1 MLASPFD
8 HLFLL
13 AAASAAAALLST
25 ALCLPSLLLYGL
37 HTYIHPDNPGGDGL
51 RAVLRRPSGPDAP
64 PDPKRRPRSSSAS
77 HHRVPGFDDGN
88 AQLLRLRLSDSHLRS
103 RLLFPSFRA
112 AFVASAVAL
121 TDLAILRLLL
131 PPDSSPAATTVGAV
145 ALLAVAHLLLLLSKL
160 SLERSASKRSEKELS
175 FVAGFLGFLSA
186 LLIVFVLSP
195 YLFDFELGGVDAGST
210 KATVS
215 VLAGVLV
222 GLLFVPA
229 SRAARAFWL
238 GTDQLRWDLAVVSCG
253 ALNQVLLYVAVLAAA
268 AAPLLWVIPVAVV
281 PAGGEVGS
289 VWFREFRVWALIA
302 SAVLQLMVLR
312 PNVQMYLNEAVVSWY
327 QRLHAS
333 RVPDMDYGRA
343 KVFLHNHYLCLVV
356 LQFFA
361 PPVMVLLLIGLS
373 QVRSDLF
380 GGLFFMG
387 DLLHFSDLVKEIAL
401 FLAWWIMFAW
411 SILTMSILTLY
422 RFDPPLPRLNPSYA
436 ATGTHCRRTFE
447 KRKRIEASRSD
458 PSTESSFAVG
468 SYSTYSIT
476 IPPLPTETIGKL
488 QDLSPV
494 AFRTVKTRERRAKMT
509 LAAEPAEGQQRSLPT
524 PFLTKTYQLVD
535 DPAVDDVISWNED
548 GSTFVVWRPAE
559 FASDLLPKYFKHNN
573 FSSFVRQLNTYGF
586 RKIVPDRWEFANDCF
601 RRGEK
606 RLLQDIHRRKTSTAA
621 PPLAPATIPGTAH
634 VRRARSST
642 YSGEEQVLSSNSSS
656 GPPPPHT
663 ATTRPRGEAELGEE
677 NAWLRKE
684 NERLSREVAQM
695 KKLCREIATLIS
707 RHASGR
713 QERGEGVEGQEAAA
727 PLLELMPPGPAAEEV
742 EEEEEATK
750 SEVSPSPPGASPKL
764 FGVSIGVKRP
774 RLDDGDGPPVSQEV
788 KTESVESA
796 WPNPKDVSPER
807 GGRQP
812 WVIHCPRP
820 SRKACITPDRP
831 IDDGART

>member
-1 MLASPFD
+1 MFSVF
-8 HLFLL
+8 FLP
-13 AAASAAAALLST
+13 
-25 ALCLPSLLLYGL
+25 PS
-37 HTYIHPDNPGGDGL
+37 
-51 RAVLRRPSGPDAP
+51 
-64 PDPKRRPRSSSAS
+64 
-77 HHRVPGFDDGN
+77 
-88 AQLLRLRLSDSHLRS
+88 
-103 RLLFPSFRA
+103 LFPSTSGRVRA
-112 AFVASAVAL
+112 
-121 TDLAILRLLL
+121 
-131 PPDSSPAATTVGAV
+131 SPA
-145 ALLAVAHLLLLLSKL
+145 
-160 SLERSASKRSEKELS
+160 
-175 FVAGFLGFLSA
+175 F
-186 LLIVFVLSP
+186 
-195 YLFDFELGGVDAGST
+195 
-210 KATVS
+210 
-215 VLAGVLV
+215 
-222 GLLFVPA
+222 
-229 SRAARAFWL
+229 
-238 GTDQLRWDLAVVSCG
+238 
-253 ALNQVLLYVAVLAAA
+253 
-268 AAPLLWVIPVAVV
+268 
-281 PAGGEVGS
+281 
-289 VWFREFRVWALIA
+289 
-302 SAVLQLMVLR
+302 
-312 PNVQMYLNEAVVSWY
+312 
-327 QRLHAS
+327 
-333 RVPDMDYGRA
+333 
-343 KVFLHNHYLCLVV
+343 HYLYAII
-356 LQFFA
+356 FA
-361 PPVMVLLLIGLS
+361 
-373 QVRSDLF
+373 
-380 GGLFFMG
+380 
-387 DLLHFSDLVKEIAL
+387 K
-401 FLAWWIMFAW
+401 
-411 SILTMSILTLY
+411 
-422 RFDPPLPRLNPSYA
+422 DPPLPRLNPSYA
-436 ATGTHCRRTFE
+436 ATGTHCHRTFE
-447 KRKRIEASRSD
+447 KRNRIEASRSD

-476 IPPLPTETIGKL
+476 IPPLPTETIRKL

-535 DPAVDDVISWNED
+535 DPAVDDVVSWNED

-750 SEVSPSPPGASPKL
+750 SEVPPSPPGASPKL

-774 RLDDGDGPPVSQEV
+774 RLEDGDGPPVSQEV

-807 GGRQP
+807 VGRQP

>member
-1 MLASPFD
+1 MLASPFY
-8 HLFLL
+8 HLLLL
-13 AAASAAAALLST
+13 AGASAAAALLST
-25 ALCLPSLLLYGL
+25 ALRFPSLLLYGL

-77 HHRVPGFDDGN
+77 QHRVPGFDDGN
-88 AQLLRLRLSDSHLRS
+88 AQLLRLRLSDSQLRT

-112 AFVASAVAL
+112 AFAASAVAF
-121 TDLAILRLLL
+121 TDLAVLRLLL
-131 PPDSSPAATTVGAV
+131 PSDPSPAATIVAAV

-195 YLFDFELGGVDAGST
+195 SLFDFELGGVDAGST

-238 GTDQLRWDLAVVSCG
+238 GTDQLRWNLAVVSCG
-253 ALNQVLLYVAVLAAA
+253 AFTQVLLYVAVLAAA

-356 LQFFA
+356 LHFFA
-361 PPVMVLLLIGLS
+361 PPVMTLLRG
-373 QVRSDLF
+373 
-380 GGLFFMG
+380 
-387 DLLHFSDLVKEIAL
+387 
-401 FLAWWIMFAW
+401 
-411 SILTMSILTLY
+411 
-422 RFDPPLPRLNPSYA
+422 
-436 ATGTHCRRTFE
+436 
-447 KRKRIEASRSD
+447 
-458 PSTESSFAVG
+458 TESKLLGLIHPPNHPSPLDH
-468 SYSTYSIT
+468 
-476 IPPLPTETIGKL
+476 IPLAPLQFLLRPPKL
-488 QDLSPV
+488 LEGFEIFPPS
-494 AFRTVKTRERRAKMT
+494 FRTARTREGRAKMT
-509 LAAEPAEGQQRSLPT
+509 PASEPAEGQQRSLPT

-573 FSSFVRQLNTYGF
+573 FSSFGF

-606 RLLQDIHRRKTSTAA
+606 RLLRDIHRRKTSTAA
-621 PPLAPATIPGTAH
+621 PPLVPATIPVTAH
-634 VRRARSST
+634 VRRVISST
-642 YSGEEQVLSSNSSS
+642 NSGEEQVLSSNSSS
-656 GPPPPHT
+656 GLPPPRT
-663 ATTRPRGEAELGEE
+663 AATRPRGEAELGEE
-677 NAWLRKE
+677 NEWLRKE
-684 NERLSREVAQM
+684 NERLCREVAQM
-695 KKLCREIATLIS
+695 KKLCSEIATLIS

-713 QERGEGVEGQEAAA
+713 QERGEGVEGHEAAA
-727 PLLELMPPGPAAEEV
+727 PLLELMPPGPAAEVV
-742 EEEEEATK
+742 EEEEEAAK
-750 SEVSPSPPGASPKL
+750 SEVPPSPPGASPKL

-774 RLDDGDGPPVSQEV
+774 RLEDGDGSPLSQEV
-788 KTESVESA
+788 KPESVESA
-796 WPNPKDVSPER
+796 WPNPKEVL
-807 GGRQP
+807 
-812 WVIHCPRP
+812 
-820 SRKACITPDRP
+820 
-831 IDDGART
+831 

>member
-1 MLASPFD
+1 MLASPFY
-8 HLFLL
+8 HLLLL
-13 AAASAAAALLST
+13 AGASAAAALLST
-25 ALCLPSLLLYGL
+25 ALRFPSLLLYGL

-77 HHRVPGFDDGN
+77 QHRVPGFDDGN
-88 AQLLRLRLSDSHLRS
+88 AQLLRLRLSDSQLRT

-112 AFVASAVAL
+112 AFAASAVAF
-121 TDLAILRLLL
+121 TDLAVLRLLL
-131 PPDSSPAATTVGAV
+131 PSDPSPAATIVAAV

-195 YLFDFELGGVDAGST
+195 SLFDFELGGVDAGST

-238 GTDQLRWDLAVVSCG
+238 GTDQLRWNLAVVSCG
-253 ALNQVLLYVAVLAAA
+253 AFTQVLLYVAVLAAA

-281 PAGGEVGS
+281 PAGGE
-289 VWFREFRVWALIA
+289 
-302 SAVLQLMVLR
+302 LMVLR

-356 LQFFA
+356 LHFFA
-361 PPVMVLLLIGLS
+361 PPVMTLLLIGLS
-373 QVRSDLF
+373 QPRART
-380 GGLFFMG
+380 
-387 DLLHFSDLVKEIAL
+387 LHE
-401 FLAWWIMFAW
+401 
-411 SILTMSILTLY
+411 
-422 RFDPPLPRLNPSYA
+422 PS
-436 ATGTHCRRTFE
+436 RRG
-447 KRKRIEASRSD
+447 
-458 PSTESSFAVG
+458 TESKLLGLIHPPNHPSPLDH
-468 SYSTYSIT
+468 
-476 IPPLPTETIGKL
+476 IPLAPLQFLLRPPKL
-488 QDLSPV
+488 LEGFEIFPPS
-494 AFRTVKTRERRAKMT
+494 FRTARTREGRAKMT
-509 LAAEPAEGQQRSLPT
+509 PASEPAEGQQRSLPT

-606 RLLQDIHRRKTSTAA
+606 RLLRDIHRRKTSTAA
-621 PPLAPATIPGTAH
+621 PPLVPATIPVTAH
-634 VRRARSST
+634 VRRVISST
-642 YSGEEQVLSSNSSS
+642 NSGEEQVLSSNSSS
-656 GPPPPHT
+656 GLPPPRT
-663 ATTRPRGEAELGEE
+663 AATRPRGEAELGEE
-677 NAWLRKE
+677 NEWLRKE
-684 NERLSREVAQM
+684 NERLCRELAQM
-695 KKLCREIATLIS
+695 KKLCSEIATLIS

-713 QERGEGVEGQEAAA
+713 QERGEGVEGHEAAA
-727 PLLELMPPGPAAEEV
+727 PLLELMPPGPAAEVV
-742 EEEEEATK
+742 EEEEEAAK
-750 SEVSPSPPGASPKL
+750 SEVPPSPPGASPKL

-774 RLDDGDGPPVSQEV
+774 RLEDGDVRDAVSERVGEEV
-788 KTESVESA
+788 SSLHL
-796 WPNPKDVSPER
+796 SR
-807 GGRQP
+807 GKGRDASTWALQS
-812 WVIHCPRP
+812 WI
-820 SRKACITPDRP
+820 
-831 IDDGART
+831 